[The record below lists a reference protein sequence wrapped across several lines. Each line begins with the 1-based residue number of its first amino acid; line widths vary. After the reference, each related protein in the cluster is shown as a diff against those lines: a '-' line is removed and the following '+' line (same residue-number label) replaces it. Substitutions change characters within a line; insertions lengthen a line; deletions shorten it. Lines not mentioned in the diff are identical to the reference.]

1 MSIFHISVKRTCTHK
16 EVSVDCL
23 SIDLDNLHVSKSVFA
38 IFHVFP
44 LKQLILT
51 MSKSISVPKMHPF
64 HPALQHTVVPGECCE
79 SWKQTNE
86 KAM

>member
-23 SIDLDNLHVSKSVFA
+23 SIDLDNLHVSKSGFA
-38 IFHVFP
+38 IFHLFP
-44 LKQLILT
+44 LNQLILT
-51 MSKSISVPKMHPF
+51 MSKSISVPKMQPF
-64 HPALQHTVVPGECCE
+64 HLALQHTVVPRECCE

-86 KAM
+86 KVM